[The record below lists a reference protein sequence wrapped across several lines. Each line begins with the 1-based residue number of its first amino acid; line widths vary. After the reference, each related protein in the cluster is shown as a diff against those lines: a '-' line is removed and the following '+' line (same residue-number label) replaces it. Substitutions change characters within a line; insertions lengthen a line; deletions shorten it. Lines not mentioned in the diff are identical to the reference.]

1 MAKYKQ
7 GKSNQKLYFAK
18 IHIDAIKDAEA
29 NDTLLNKKA
38 VIAAFRESSLFH
50 LVSAYHAFL
59 NEMLN
64 TYDVVLSPM
73 DSLADIQAQ
82 LTSQGR
88 PSSELERFQQLES
101 SGWLTDLLSAWDEVQ
116 NHALEKKPST
126 LKAAVSGAIDVLQAE
141 PVNEV
146 VQLELWRN
154 KLASEIDA
162 LRSLLTEW

>member
-1 MAKYKQ
+1 MAKHKP

-18 IHIDAIKDAEA
+18 IHIDAIREAET
-29 NDTLLNKKA
+29 NDSLLNKKA
-38 VIAAFRESSLFH
+38 VITAFRESCLFH

-88 PSSELERFQQLES
+88 PSSELTRFQQLAS
-101 SGWLTDLLSAWDEVQ
+101 SGWLANMLSAWSEVQ
-116 NHALEKKPST
+116 GHALEKST
-126 LKAAVSGAIDVLQAE
+126 SIPAAVMPGAIDVLQAE

-154 KLASEIDA
+154 ELAREIEA
-162 LRSLLTEW
+162 LRSLLAEW

>member
-1 MAKYKQ
+1 MAKHEH
-7 GKSNQKLYFAK
+7 GKSNYKLYFAK
-18 IHIDAIKDAEA
+18 IHIDAIRDAEI
-29 NDTLLNKKA
+29 NDALLNKKA

-64 TYDVVLSPM
+64 TYDVVLTPT

-88 PSSELERFQQLES
+88 PSSELARFQQLAS
-101 SGWLTDLLSAWDEVQ
+101 SGWLADMLSAWSDVQ
-116 NHALEKKPST
+116 GHALEKST
-126 LKAAVSGAIDVLQAE
+126 SIPEAAMPDAIDVLQAQ

-154 KLASEIDA
+154 ELASEIEA